1 MSILIR
7 ISNTIDQINE
17 LAGKA
22 VSWLLILMILNV
34 FVVVI
39 LRYAFSYGTIWM
51 QETYI
56 WMHSIVFLLGA
67 GYTLAYDGHVRI
79 DLVYGKAGNRYR
91 SIVNITCTL
100 IFALPVLYF
109 LFYSSLPFVKRSW
122 SIYEKSAE
130 TGGLQ
135 GVFLFKSVILI
146 FCILFGL
153 QFIALV
159 IKSITTFFIKNK

>member
-79 DLVYGKAGNRYR
+79 DLFMAR
-91 SIVNITCTL
+91 
-100 IFALPVLYF
+100 
-109 LFYSSLPFVKRSW
+109 
-122 SIYEKSAE
+122 
-130 TGGLQ
+130 Q
-135 GVFLFKSVILI
+135 VIDIDL
-146 FCILFGL
+146 
-153 QFIALV
+153 
-159 IKSITTFFIKNK
+159 